1 MPANHQSLLAALF
14 LGCALTTA
22 LAGNPQRLGHST
34 FTPRH
39 TSPDDKGLYAA
50 AIDPANGYAYFI
62 GNYLWKLDL
71 TGDLPVPVG
80 TALFAG
86 QPAFCAI
93 DPAAGQLYTS
103 KSSLSRFALNGTNA
117 VTSNGSLTLAAG
129 YAAEILVDDSDPN
142 PLNHYGYVLCTTTGS
157 PARVAK
163 VALGTFTEL
172 GSIPLAAN
180 ESNFVFAATADTR
193 NGYGYY
199 VNSPGVAGDA
209 PLVVKIK
216 FTTGANLPVRVGAL
230 AFGVPGDFVDGG
242 SIDIVHGY
250 AYYGTYGSATL
261 PARIYKV
268 RLEAGDV
275 PPTLVGSVDLPA
287 GEARLAASVCDP
299 TNGFV
304 YFADDNTYPGHLY
317 QFTLNGT
324 NLPQLIATYA
334 MQSTTNVPP
343 PNGTT
348 TNNTTTNLDGV
359 LPFGEVF
366 FRSAVLDPL
375 HGVAYL
381 GQDSRPNQ
389 VVKVQLAKADP
400 ITVTNLQTS
409 AGAFQFGFSNILGG
423 TFNIF
428 ATTNL
433 TLPLANWTPLGA
445 PAESPPGQFQFTDPQ
460 LTNFPQRFY
469 RVTAP

>member
-1 MPANHQSLLAALF
+1 MKKTALSVAW
-14 LGCALTTA
+14 LMAGLCLPA
-22 LAGNPQRLGHST
+22 LAGNPQRMGQSN

-62 GNYLWKLDL
+62 GNYLWKLDI
-71 TGDLPVPVG
+71 TGNLPVPVG
-80 TALFAG
+80 PAIFAG

-93 DPAAGQLYTS
+93 DPAAGQLYAS
-103 KSSLSRFALNGTNA
+103 KSVLTRFALNGTNA
-117 VTSNGSLTLAAG
+117 VTSNGSLSLAAG
-129 YAAEILVDDSDPN
+129 YASEILVDDSDPN
-142 PLNHYGYVLCTTTGS
+142 PTNHYGYVLCTTTGG
-157 PARVAK
+157 PASVEK

-180 ESNFVFAATADTR
+180 ESNFIFAAVADAR

-199 VNSPGVAGDA
+199 VTSPGVGSD
-209 PLVVKIK
+209 PPVVVKIK
-216 FTTGANLPVRVGAL
+216 FTPGTNAPVRVGAL
-230 AFGVPGDFVDGG
+230 SFGVSGDFVDGG
-242 SIDIVHGY
+242 SIDTVHGY
-250 AYYGTYGSATL
+250 AYYGTYGSSNL
-261 PARIYKV
+261 PARVYKV
-268 RLEAGDV
+268 RLETGDV
-275 PPTLVGSVDLPA
+275 PPTLVGEVDLHA

-317 QFTLNGT
+317 QFALNGT
-324 NLPQLIATYA
+324 NPPLEIASYA
-334 MQSTTNVPP
+334 MQSTTNIPP

-366 FRSAVLDPL
+366 FRSAVIDPL
-375 HGVAYL
+375 HGFAYL

-389 VVKVQLAKADP
+389 VVKVQLAKVDA
-400 ITVTNLQTS
+400 INVTSIQPQANI
-409 AGAFQFGFSNILGG
+409 FQFGFSNILGG
-423 TFNIF
+423 TFSVY

-433 TLPLANWTPLGA
+433 TQPLANWTPLGA
-445 PAESPPGQFQFTDPQ
+445 ATESPPGQFQFADPQ
-460 LTNFPQRFY
+460 ITNLPQRFY
-469 RVTAP
+469 RVTSP